1 MTRVQCVV
9 AAWRNVACS
18 LYLYRHGHYGQTAA
32 VGVQHEITFTA
43 AHEAVCVF
51 VVSPEHGC
59 AGKSS
64 QCDIGTDDSGV

>member
-1 MTRVQCVV
+1 MTRDTCAVCGGSVEECGLQFVFV
-9 AAWRNVACS
+9 WTDCS
-18 LYLYRHGHYGQTAA
+18 SGNMR
-32 VGVQHEITFTA
+32 VQHEITFTA

-64 QCDIGTDDSGV
+64 QCDISTDDSGV

>member
-1 MTRVQCVV
+1 MCGGSVGGM
-9 AAWRNVACS
+9 WP
-18 LYLYRHGHYGQTAA
+18 A
-32 VGVQHEITFTA
+32 VCICIDMDTMDRLQQWEYKIQHEITFTA

-64 QCDIGTDDSGV
+64 QCDIGTDDSGF